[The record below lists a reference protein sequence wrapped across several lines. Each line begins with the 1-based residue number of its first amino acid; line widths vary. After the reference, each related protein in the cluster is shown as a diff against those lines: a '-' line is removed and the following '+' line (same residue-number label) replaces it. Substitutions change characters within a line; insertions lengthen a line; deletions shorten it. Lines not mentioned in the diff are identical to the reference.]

1 MIDRMAHV
9 STHSGVS
16 SWDRFAHSLA
26 PRTFGEAAFYTGAIV
41 AALAMGGIPAAI
53 GATFA
58 CISCRYVPFS
68 EERRIQRIEVPPATR
83 EAPQIARR
91 NALPATPLLRRE
103 IPLSSE
109 SESQREIPLPRESES
124 QQEITFSSES
134 EFEPI
139 EPSLSSET
147 NVDEEI
153 EEIKRLARGVMW
165 KVAGVKMILSFRLK
179 YPQKEDRR
187 RLRAE
192 MLERLYDKVH
202 QDHPEIPRDSDE
214 IVVAARKKLEEIHK
228 KSESLSTK
236 DLEKLLEEE
245 SLCLKF

>member
-68 EERRIQRIEVPPATR
+68 EERRIQRIEVPPVPR

-91 NALPATPLLRRE
+91 NALPATP
-103 IPLSSE
+103 P
-109 SESQREIPLPRESES
+109 S
-124 QQEITFSSES
+124 QQEIPLSSES

-139 EPSLSSET
+139 EGPLSPET
-147 NVDEEI
+147 NVDKEI
-153 EEIKRLARGVMW
+153 EEIKRLARGVMR